1 MTKVKFYGYDEFGP
15 EVETKLGE
23 IFDRFTVDF
32 PEASGITNYEDDEEM
47 FSITMVMEQEADTFL
62 CEEICHEHEVYCEIT
77 EHDGKTSSYYYDEED
92 EWHTK

>member
-32 PEASGITNYEDDEEM
+32 PEAIGITN
-47 FSITMVMEQEADTFL
+47 
-62 CEEICHEHEVYCEIT
+62 
-77 EHDGKTSSYYYDEED
+77 
-92 EWHTK
+92 